1 MKKNKTIGEIG
12 ILLLLPLSIVTVP
25 AYLTYTKIKS
35 MRKLSFLGRSELAR
49 GIRNNNPFN
58 LIKTQIA
65 WKKKVPHP
73 QNTDARFEQFE
84 TLEYGIR
91 AGLMQV
97 RNDIRRGYDTIDTL
111 IHKFAP
117 PVEND
122 TSQYAYQVAQA
133 TGIDIKRKLQP
144 DRKTVIAI
152 SRAICRHENGKNAD
166 LIPDRLF
173 DLAYLLL

>member
-1 MKKNKTIGEIG
+1 MKNNKKIGEIG
-12 ILLLLPLSIVTVP
+12 ILLLLPLSIITVP
-25 AYLTYTKIKS
+25 AYLTYKKIKS
-35 MRKLSFLGRSELAR
+35 MRQLSFLGRNDLAR

-58 LIKTQIA
+58 LIKTQID
-65 WKKKVPHP
+65 WKKKVPHD
-73 QNTDARFEQFE
+73 QNTDIHFEQFE

-97 RNDIRRGYDTIDTL
+97 RNDIKKGYDTIDLL

-122 TSQYAYQVAQA
+122 TNQYAYQVAQS
-133 TGIDIKRKLQP
+133 TKIGIKEKLQP

-152 SRAICRHENGKNAD
+152 SRAICRHENGKDAN
-166 LIPDRLF
+166 LIPNRLF
-173 DLAYLLL
+173 ELAYLLL

>member
-1 MKKNKTIGEIG
+1 
-12 ILLLLPLSIVTVP
+12 
-25 AYLTYTKIKS
+25 

-65 WKKKVPHP
+65 WMKKVPHN
-73 QNTDARFEQFE
+73 QNPDSRFEQFE

-97 RNDIRRGYDTIDTL
+97 RNDIKRGYDTIDLL

-117 PVEND
+117 PVENN
-122 TSQYAYQVAQA
+122 TSEYAMHISQT
-133 TGIDIKRKLQP
+133 TGIGIKEKLTA
-144 DRKTVIAI
+144 DRKTIIAI
-152 SRAICRHENGKNAD
+152 GRAICRFENGQDAN
-166 LIPDRLF
+166 LIPNQLF